1 MKKIIPLLLL
11 ITVIVSSSCSHKYY
25 TATFFDQQTANHKL
39 IAVLPSEIVFT
50 GKQPK
55 ELTPEQIARIEED
68 ESIAFQRSLYGNIL
82 QYANSRRY
90 YMSVG
95 VQDIST
101 TMNILNEKNISIR
114 DSWKMDDKKLASLL
128 GVDAIVRMQI
138 TQKRYMSDYA
148 SYGISVAKNIL
159 YETGLGGK
167 LPIPN
172 RLGRTEDIYA
182 YCSVVSNN
190 ITLWNNNYK
199 SAADW
204 NNPSNVIIENITNN
218 FGRNCPYKRRRS

>member
-1 MKKIIPLLLL
+1 MIIA
-11 ITVIVSSSCSHKYY
+11 SSSCSHKYY
-25 TATFFDQQTANHKL
+25 TTTFFDQQTANHKL
-39 IAVLPSEIVFT
+39 IAVLPSEIIFT

-55 ELTPEQIARIEED
+55 DLTAEQIANIEEQ
-68 ESIAFQRSLYGNIL
+68 ESRAFQRSLYGNIL
-82 QYANSRRY
+82 QYANSQRY

-95 VQDIST
+95 VQEINT
-101 TMNILNEKNISIR
+101 TLSILDEKNISIR
-114 DSWKMDDKKLASLL
+114 DSWKMDDKKLTALL

-148 SYGISVAKNIL
+148 SYGVTVAREIIN
-159 YETGLGGK
+159 ETPLSGK
-167 LPIPN
+167 LPIPY

-204 NNPSNVIIENITNN
+204 NNPSNVIIENITAT
-218 FGRNCPYKRRRS
+218 FGRNFPYKKRR